1 MNKVNRGDD
10 AADHAPRPVEP
21 KVEERPES
29 RDQEAPNYDV
39 TDKGGSSIKV
49 EDVNS
54 ANDE

>member
-1 MNKVNRGDD
+1 MIENKRGDD
-10 AADHAPRPVEP
+10 AADHAPRPVTPDRED
-21 KVEERPES
+21 RRES

-39 TDKGGSSIKV
+39 SQKGGRSIEI

>member
-1 MNKVNRGDD
+1 MTGTKRGDD

-21 KVEERPES
+21 KTEGRPES
-29 RDQEAPNYDV
+29 REQEAPNYDV
-39 TDKGGSSIKV
+39 TEKGGRSIKV

>member
-1 MNKVNRGDD
+1 MNKINRGDD

-21 KVEERPES
+21 KVGDKPEG
-29 RDQEAPNYDV
+29 REQEAPNYDV
-39 TDKGGSSIKV
+39 TEKGGQSIKV

>member
-1 MNKVNRGDD
+1 MIENKRGDD
-10 AADHAPRPVEP
+10 AADHAPRPVKPDAEH
-21 KVEERPES
+21 RPEG

-39 TDKGGSSIKV
+39 TRKGGRSIEV

>member
-1 MNKVNRGDD
+1 MSETKRGDD

-21 KVEERPES
+21 RKEDRPES
-29 RDQEAPNYDV
+29 REQEAPNYDV
-39 TDKGGSSIKV
+39 TEKGGSSIRV

>member
-1 MNKVNRGDD
+1 MNKINRGDD

-21 KVEERPES
+21 GKEERPES
-29 RDQEAPNYDV
+29 LDQEAPNYDV
-39 TDKGGSSIKV
+39 TDKGGRSIKV

>member
-29 RDQEAPNYDV
+29 REQEAPNYDV

>member
-1 MNKVNRGDD
+1 MNTIKRGDD
-10 AADHAPRPVEP
+10 AADHAPRPTEP

-29 RDQEAPNYDV
+29 REQEAPNYDV
-39 TDKGGSSIKV
+39 TEKGGRSIKV